1 MFIALVTFVA
11 VVLVVAVI
19 VLAIHRRNQRECV
32 RANGE
37 LVNEFTRLR

>member
-11 VVLVVAVI
+11 VVLVIGII
-19 VLAIHRRNQRECV
+19 VLAIQRRNQRECV
-32 RANGE
+32 RANRE